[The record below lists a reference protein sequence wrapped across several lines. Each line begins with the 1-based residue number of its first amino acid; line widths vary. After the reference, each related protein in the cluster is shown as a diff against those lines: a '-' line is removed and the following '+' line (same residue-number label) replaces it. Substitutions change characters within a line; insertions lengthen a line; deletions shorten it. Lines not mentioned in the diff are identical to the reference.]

1 MARTATAN
9 RSTDAELRALHKEV
23 SDLGSQLST
32 LLTRVKKDGGALAEA
47 ELTQLQDRLQGLL
60 EEAKDKGQEAIAM
73 VEDTVRERPGTSLLT
88 AFAAGA
94 IITGLLLRR

>member
-1 MARTATAN
+1 MARTA
-9 RSTDAELRALHKEV
+9 STSRNADADIKALHNQV
-23 SDLGSQLST
+23 SELGNQLGA
-32 LLTRVKKDGGALAEA
+32 LITRVKKDGGTLAEA
-47 ELTQLQDRLQGLL
+47 ELTQLQERLQGLL
-60 EEAKDKGQEAIAM
+60 EDAKDKGQEAIAL